1 MKKIIIILSLLIF
14 LTGCVS
20 TLNTPTK
27 KVENFLSEYQNL
39 NPEILKKLERSVETD
54 NLSKSQRKKYI
65 GLLEKQYQNL
75 SYKIVNEVVNDDNAI
90 VDVEIEVLNYTYSI
104 ADSKKYYE
112 THKDEIK
119 DYNEYMLNNLEKVKD
134 KIKYNISIDLTKYD
148 GNWELNE
155 IDRTIIQKIHGL
167 Y

>member
-14 LTGCVS
+14 LTGCES

-39 NPEILKKLERSVETD
+39 NPEILKKLERSVEAD

>member
-14 LTGCVS
+14 LTGCES

-39 NPEILKKLERSVETD
+39 NPEILKKLESSVEAD

-119 DYNEYMLNNLEKVKD
+119 NYNEYMLNNLEKVKD

>member
-14 LTGCVS
+14 LTGCES

-39 NPEILKKLERSVETD
+39 NPEVLKKLERSVEAD

>member
-14 LTGCVS
+14 LTGCES

-39 NPEILKKLERSVETD
+39 NPEILKKLESSVEAD

>member
-1 MKKIIIILSLLIF
+1 MRKIIIILSLLIF
-14 LTGCVS
+14 LTGCEN

-27 KVENFLSEYQNL
+27 KVENFLNEYQNL
-39 NPEILKKLERSVETD
+39 NPEVLKRLESSVEAD

-112 THKDEIK
+112 THSDEIE

-134 KIKYNISIDLTKYD
+134 KIKYKISIDLTKYD

>member
-14 LTGCVS
+14 LTGCEN

-39 NPEILKKLERSVETD
+39 NPEVLKRLESSIEAD
-54 NLSKSQRKKYI
+54 NLTKSQRKKYI

-90 VDVEIEVLNYTYSI
+90 VDAEIEVLNYTYSI

-112 THKDEIK
+112 THKEEIE

-134 KIKYNISIDLTKYD
+134 KIKYKISIDLTKYD

>member
-39 NPEILKKLERSVETD
+39 NPEILKKLERSVEAD

>member
-14 LTGCVS
+14 LTGCEN

-27 KVENFLSEYQNL
+27 KVENFLNDYQNL
-39 NPEILKKLERSVETD
+39 NPEVLKRLESSVEAD
-54 NLSKSQRKKYI
+54 NLTKSQRKKYI

-112 THKDEIK
+112 THKDEIE

>member
-14 LTGCVS
+14 LTGCEN
-20 TLNTPTK
+20 TFNTPTK
-27 KVENFLSEYQNL
+27 KVENFLNEYQNL
-39 NPEILKKLERSVETD
+39 NPKVLKKLENSVEAD
-54 NLSKSQRKKYI
+54 NLTKSQRKKYVR
-65 GLLEKQYQNL
+65 LLEKQYQNL

-112 THKDEIK
+112 THKNEIE

-134 KIKYNISIDLTKYD
+134 KIKYKISIDLTKYD

>member
-1 MKKIIIILSLLIF
+1 MKKILLILPIIF
-14 LTGCVS
+14 LVGCMNMM
-20 TLNTPTK
+20 NTPTK
-27 KVENFLSEYQNL
+27 RVEEFFGKYQTMDKEVLNELDSTLEADQNL
-39 NPEILKKLERSVETD
+39 GKENKAEYKALM
-54 NLSKSQRKKYI
+54 
-65 GLLEKQYQNL
+65 EKQYQNL

-112 THKDEIK
+112 THSDEIE

-134 KIKYNISIDLTKYD
+134 KIKYKISIDLTKYD

>member
-1 MKKIIIILSLLIF
+1 MKKIIIIIILLIF
-14 LTGCVS
+14 LTGCES

-39 NPEILKKLERSVETD
+39 NPEILKKLERSVEAD

-155 IDRTIIQKIHGL
+155 IDRTIIKKI

>member
-14 LTGCVS
+14 LTGCES

-39 NPEILKKLERSVETD
+39 NPEILKKLERSVEAD

-65 GLLEKQYQNL
+65 RLLEKQYQNL

-119 DYNEYMLNNLEKVKD
+119 NYNEYMLNNLEKVKD

>member
-14 LTGCVS
+14 LTGCES

-39 NPEILKKLERSVETD
+39 NPEILKKLERSVEAD

-75 SYKIVNEVVNDDNAI
+75 SYKIVNEVVNDDTAI

-112 THKDEIK
+112 THKDEIE